1 MKTPQTLLQ
10 SLMAQGRDLLPRF
23 VLGEGERAGREFTID
38 ELAREAGT
46 TVRNVRAY
54 QDRGLLAP
62 PERRGRAG
70 VYHESHLSRL
80 SVIGQLLERGFTI
93 ANIKELLEAWEQGR
107 DLDHVL
113 GLEAA
118 ILGEGWSEAPAYTTP
133 EDMGELFGPH
143 MTQESLLKAID
154 LGIVEI
160 EGERLRVPSPRLL
173 QAAKQLL
180 DVGVPLDKL
189 LKQMQ
194 EVREVTDRLTGSLVD
209 LVADPLF
216 APFKADVIPRA
227 EDVQRVAQ
235 VIEGLR
241 PLAEIVVNAE
251 MAKGLKRHA
260 NVYIGGIFKDVLEK
274 YELDIPRAD
283 APPPKG

>member
-1 MKTPQTLLQ
+1 MKTPQSLLQ
-10 SLMAQGRDLLPRF
+10 SLMAQGRDLLPSF
-23 VLGEGERAGREFTID
+23 VLGEVRSGGREFTID

-70 VYHESHLSRL
+70 VYHEAHLARL
-80 SVIGQLLERGFTI
+80 TVIGQLLERGFTI
-93 ANIKELLEAWEQGR
+93 ANIKELLEAWEKGR

-113 GLEAA
+113 GLETA
-118 ILGEGWSEAPAYTTP
+118 ILGEGWAEAPGYTTP
-133 EDMGELFGPH
+133 EEMAELFGSQ
-143 MTQESLLKAID
+143 MTQENLLKAVE

-173 QAAKQLL
+173 QAAKQLIE
-180 DVGVPLDKL
+180 VGVSMDKL
-189 LKQMQ
+189 LRQMQ

-227 EDVQRVAQ
+227 EDVQRVAL
-235 VIEGLR
+235 VIESLR

-260 NVYIGGIFKDVLEK
+260 NVYIGSIFKDVLER
-274 YELDIPRAD
+274 YEVDIPQGR
-283 APPPKG
+283 PKG